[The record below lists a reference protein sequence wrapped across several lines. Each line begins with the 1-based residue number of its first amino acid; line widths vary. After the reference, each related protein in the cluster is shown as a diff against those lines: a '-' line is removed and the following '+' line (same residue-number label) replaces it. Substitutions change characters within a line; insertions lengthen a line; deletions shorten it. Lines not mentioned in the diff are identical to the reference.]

1 MLYLVTWEYIESGI
15 PVPMQQLPSLLR
27 GAIVP
32 SLQMCA
38 ELEKKRKIRG
48 GGVFAGARAS
58 AIVLDADSNEEASR
72 LLQSLPFWSLMKFN
86 VTPLQAFEDRAKQE
100 AAAADMLEA
109 AVKTGHAP
117 A

>member
-15 PVPMQQLPSLLR
+15 PVPMPQLPGLLR
-27 GAIVP
+27 GAVVP
-32 SLQMCA
+32 SLHACA
-38 ELEKKRKIRG
+38 ELEKKKKIRA

-58 AIVLDADSNEEASR
+58 AVILDADSNEELSR
-72 LLQSLPFWSLMKFN
+72 ILQGLPFWSMMKFQ

-100 AAAADMLEA
+100 SAAADMIEQMIKA
-109 AVKTGHAP
+109 GHAP